1 MTLSA
6 TARFKALKH
15 ASKALSHDVGGI
27 EASAELVGKSKSV
40 IGRDVCLN
48 DEQFLNLRDAAEL
61 ERHASEP
68 FVTKAMARLAG
79 GVFVQLPQIE
89 LDATGLREQVLAIA
103 EELGDVSEV
112 VRSALKDKE
121 IKPKEAER
129 IVSELSQ
136 LIDQA
141 ARTRA
146 MVEAMADGKPVRRV
160 A

>member
-1 MTLSA
+1 MSLSD

-15 ASKALSHDVGGI
+15 ASKKLSHDVGGI

-48 DEQFLNLRDAAEL
+48 DDCFLNLRDAAEL

-79 GVFVQLPQIE
+79 GVFVQLPEAEI
-89 LDATGLREQVLAIA
+89 DASGLRDSLLAIA
-103 EELGDVSEV
+103 EELGDVSHA
-112 VRSALKDKE
+112 VREALHDKDV
-121 IKPKEAER
+121 KPKEAAR
-129 IVSELSQ
+129 IAEELTE

-141 ARTRA
+141 VRTRA
-146 MVEAMADGKPVRRV
+146 MVEAMGEQKPVRRV